1 MITFDQARIA
11 TGGRWQGALN
21 SPEAHPAGFSTDSR
35 AVAAG
40 ELFIALKGPRF
51 DGHAFVASVAERGA
65 AAAVVQGAVVAPAGF
80 PLLRVADTL
89 RALADLARY
98 ARSRTRATV
107 VGVTGSVG
115 KTTTK
120 EMVATLLATRG
131 PVLKSEGNLNNH
143 IGLPLS
149 LLRLRD
155 EDAAVVLEMGMSA
168 PGELRHLTGI
178 ARPDVAVITNVA
190 PVHLESFATIDD
202 IARAKAEILEGL
214 EPDGVAVLNRDDPRL
229 RSLGEGLKGEVV
241 WFGLG
246 EGSRV
251 QARAISADTRGL
263 SFELGLS
270 GAAVGIELPMAGAH
284 AVMNFLAAAAVAHR
298 LGVPPAD
305 IAGAAAQMRPA
316 ARRGRLMELVGD
328 VLLIDDCYNANPVAV
343 EAAMAV
349 LGGHKPRRRVAFLG
363 DMLELGPRALDLH
376 RAVGER
382 IAGSADVLVGMGAL
396 AKGFLD
402 GARRGS
408 PDPAGLLSYPD
419 ARAAAQA
426 AAEIVRPGDAVLV
439 KASRGMRAE
448 AVVEA
453 IVAHFGMAEA

>member
-11 TGGRWQGALN
+11 TGGVWQGAVA
-21 SPEAHPAGFSTDSR
+21 SPEAPVAGFSTDSR
-35 AVAAG
+35 AVASG
-40 ELFIALKGPRF
+40 ELFIALVGPHF
-51 DGHAFVASVAERGA
+51 DGHEFVAAAAERSA
-65 AAAVVQGAVVAPAGF
+65 AAAVVHKDVAAPAGF
-80 PLLRVADTL
+80 PLLRVGDTL
-89 RALADLARY
+89 HALADLARY

-107 VGVTGSVG
+107 VGITGSVG

-120 EMVATLLATRG
+120 EMAATLLATRG

-149 LLRLRD
+149 LLRVRD
-155 EDAAVVLEMGMSA
+155 EDTAVVLELGMSA
-168 PGELRHLTGI
+168 AGELRHLTDI

-214 EPDGVAVLNRDDPRL
+214 GPDGVAILNCDDPRL
-229 RSLGEGLKGEVV
+229 RSLGEGLAREVV

-251 QARAISADTRGL
+251 RARAVRVDTRGL
-263 SFELGLS
+263 SFELELPGE
-270 GAAVGIELPMAGAH
+270 AVSIELPMVGAH

-298 LGVPPAD
+298 LGIPSAA
-305 IAGAAAQMRPA
+305 IASAAAQMRPA
-316 ARRGRLMELVGD
+316 ARRGRLVDLGSG

-349 LGGHKPRRRVAFLG
+349 LAGHRPRRRVAFLG
-363 DMLELGPRALDLH
+363 DMLELGPRSLDLH
-376 RAVGER
+376 RAVGEH
-382 IAGSADVLVGMGAL
+382 IAGDVDVLVGMGAL
-396 AKGFLD
+396 ARGFLD
-402 GARRGS
+402 GARRRID
-408 PDPAGLLSYPD
+408 DPARLISYPD

-426 AAEIVRPGDAVLV
+426 APEIVQPGDAVLV
-439 KASRGMRAE
+439 KASRGVRAE
-448 AVVEA
+448 AVVDA
-453 IVAHFGMAEA
+453 IVAHFSVAEA